1 MFLQLVTPPLTVPFT
16 PPVIQELSAQAR
28 ANADSLFLYHPLQI
42 SALAE
47 TFWRN
52 RYNAWSPA
60 GGAGSPFVAWP
71 EAATQALLS
80 DPPNTGYILGYDPA
94 TNFPNPNPTGQLF
107 MPAGETFQPPL
118 GQPGIANPGDANF
131 DHLIYAYLIENTR
144 IYDIFAK
151 VLETYMFTEQ
161 LPSPSFAAQQ
171 FLRNTEY
178 LLYGDGLPTMVWTT
192 SSRLRRDEIA
202 NRMTVYY
209 WMFGIDLSHASE
221 LALAHPYSKPEAAN
235 RDFIPTF
242 EVMASEVWKG
252 IENAKNTSGANTTD
266 DEAIATAARR
276 IYDMMATRRLNGNLT
291 REEFRAVSVMSWL
304 HLAVMY
310 DSAIVQAL
318 NASASSPEQRLQKI
332 AERVGMSAHSRAKPL
347 FDLSQAFSSLMQ
359 SIETGLFN
367 TPAAVKPLYMAPS
380 SIEANAEIV
389 IDQYS
394 LATGRDLKAPSV
406 TLTDRAPAA
415 RPCRTTAG
423 GSPRPAAA
431 AAACLVGGA
440 GERRA
445 PAQRPRTLTRMRPLC
460 LVGEGQSGGMFDA

>member
-1 MFLQLVTPPLTVPFT
+1 MFLQLVTPPLTFPFNAV
-16 PPVIQELSAQAR
+16 VIQELSAAAR

-42 SALAE
+42 SALVE

-52 RYNAWSPA
+52 RYNAWSAA
-60 GGAGSPFVAWP
+60 GGAASPFVPWP
-71 EAATQALLS
+71 EAVTQALLTDS
-80 DPPNTGYILGYDPA
+80 PATGYILGYDPA
-94 TNFPNPNPTGQLF
+94 SNLPNTNTGPTGALF
-107 MPAGETFQPPL
+107 MPAGETFLPAL
-118 GQPGIANPGDANF
+118 GQPGISVPGDANF

-178 LLYGDGLPTMVWTT
+178 LLYSDTLPTMVWTT

-209 WMFGIDLSHASE
+209 WMFGIDLAHASE
-221 LALAHPYSKPEAAN
+221 LAIAHPYTKPDAAN

-252 IENAKNTSGANTTD
+252 IENAKNTSGVNTTD
-266 DEAIATAARR
+266 DEAISTAARR
-276 IYDMMATRRLNGNLT
+276 IYDMMATRRLNGNLA
-291 REEFRAVSVMSWL
+291 REEFRAVAVMSWL

-310 DSAIVQAL
+310 DSAIVLAL

-332 AERVGMSAHSRAKPL
+332 AERVGMSANARAKPL

-359 SIETGLFN
+359 SIETGMFN
-367 TPAAVKPLYMAPS
+367 APGAVATLYTPPS

-406 TLTDRAPAA
+406 TLTDRAA
-415 RPCRTTAG
+415 TAPRV
-423 GSPRPAAA
+423 PRPAPRLPPPHA
-431 AAACLVGGA
+431 LVTTHSGGA
-440 GERRA
+440 
-445 PAQRPRTLTRMRPLC
+445 QRGAHRPN
-460 LVGEGQSGGMFDA
+460 GQGP

>member
-1 MFLQLVTPPLTVPFT
+1 MFLQLVTPPLTLPFT
-16 PPVIQELSAQAR
+16 APVIQELSAQAR
-28 ANADSLFLYHPLQI
+28 ASADSLFLYHPLQI
-42 SALAE
+42 SALVE

-52 RYNAWSPA
+52 RYNAWSPVA
-60 GGAGSPFVAWP
+60 GANSPFVAWP
-71 EAATQALLS
+71 VGVTQAILNDS
-80 DPPNTGYILGYDPA
+80 PGTGYILGFDPSTHVA
-94 TNFPNPNPTGQLF
+94 NPIPTGQLF
-107 MPAGETFQPPL
+107 MPSGESFQPPAS
-118 GQPGIANPGDANF
+118 QPGVSGLGDANF

-178 LLYGDGLPTMVWTT
+178 VIYSDTLPTMVWTT

-209 WMFGIDLSHASE
+209 WMFGIDLSHAAE
-221 LALAHPYSKPEAAN
+221 LSVAHPYTKPEAAN
-235 RDFIPTF
+235 HDFIPTF
-242 EVMASEVWKG
+242 EALASEVWKG
-252 IENAKNTSGANTTD
+252 IENAKNTSGVNTTD

-276 IYDMMATRRLNGNLT
+276 IYDMMATRRLNANLS
-291 REEFRAVSVMSWL
+291 REEFRAVAIMSWL

-310 DSAIVQAL
+310 DSPIVLAM

-367 TPAAVKPLYMAPS
+367 VPGGVATLYTPPS
-380 SIEANAEIV
+380 TIEANAEIV

-394 LATGRDLKAPSV
+394 LATGRDQKAPSV
-406 TLTDRAPAA
+406 TMTDRASTSPRATAPRAMPPRLPPPHQVPAA
-415 RPCRTTAG
+415 T
-423 GSPRPAAA
+423 GS
-431 AAACLVGGA
+431 
-440 GERRA
+440 RA
-445 PAQRPRTLTRMRPLC
+445 PRQASHRPNGHSP
-460 LVGEGQSGGMFDA
+460 